1 MSSAKIEMEKFD
13 RSIVYNMWK
22 ERLLANLDLLGL
34 IDALTSQENEV
45 KRKEALLMDTKGKG
59 EVSDS
64 DPSKE
69 KAVDPVLV
77 EKQQKVRSTIIMYV
91 TYKILRKINKEK
103 TAVGMHSILDY
114 NTCQDICQIRCI

>member
-1 MSSAKIEMEKFD
+1 
-13 RSIVYNMWK
+13 
-22 ERLLANLDLLGL
+22 
-34 IDALTSQENEV
+34 
-45 KRKEALLMDTKGKG
+45 MDTKGKG

-103 TAVGMHSILDY
+103 TAVGMHSILDSQY
-114 NTCQDICQIRCI
+114 VSRYLPNKMYLKQRLYGYRMNEFLRTTLTSS